1 MWGKLECEKNV
12 QLSDMM
18 KLSAMHVHEI
28 MIRIKCALSL

>member
-1 MWGKLECEKNV
+1 MWVKKECAKNV

-28 MIRIKCALSL
+28 MIRIKWALSL